1 MTIYDLSI
9 RDMKFINSAADE
21 AIKSPVLMRHG
32 AIAVAHGKIMARG
45 YNHYRCNSRDKFIN
59 NTCTCHAE
67 IACLRNMFH
76 LYGTNT
82 YGKNGISIKV
92 VY

>member
-9 RDMKFINSAADE
+9 RDMKFINCAADE

-45 YNHYRCNSRDKFIN
+45 YNHYRCNSEIN
-59 NTCTCHAE
+59 LL
-67 IACLRNMFH
+67 IILVLVMQ
-76 LYGTNT
+76 
-82 YGKNGISIKV
+82 K
-92 VY
+92 